1 MTEKSCGTV
10 LFTKRDG
17 EVYYLLIKSTNMSG
31 RSSVGFP
38 KGHVEPGE
46 SEMETAL
53 RETWEET
60 SIRAEII
67 PGFRRETEY
76 RIHGG
81 RLKRVV
87 YFAASYEGEA
97 PARNGNFEL
106 FEYLSLPF
114 AEAHEALT
122 FKNMKRIL
130 IAADKFIKKKTSSAP
145 KNESSKVN
153 K

>member
-10 LFTKRDG
+10 LFTKKDG
-17 EVYYLLIKSTNMSG
+17 KVYYLLIKSTNMSG
-31 RSSVGFP
+31 RSTVGFP

-46 SEMETAL
+46 SEIETAL

-60 SIRAEII
+60 SIHAKIVH
-67 PGFRRETEY
+67 GFRRETEY

-87 YFAASYEGEA
+87 YFAASYDGGE
-97 PARNGNFEL
+97 PARNGDFES

-114 AEAHEALT
+114 EEAHETLT
-122 FKNMKRIL
+122 FKNMKKIL
-130 IAADKFIKKKTSSAP
+130 VAADRFIKSKKGA
-145 KNESSKVN
+145 N
-153 K
+153 

>member
-10 LFTKRDG
+10 LFTKKDG
-17 EVYYLLIKSTNMSG
+17 EVYYLLIKCTNMSG
-31 RSSVGFP
+31 RSTVGFP

-46 SEMETAL
+46 NEMETAL

-76 RIHGG
+76 RIHGD

-87 YFAASYEGEA
+87 YFVASYDGGE
-97 PARNGNFEL
+97 PARNGDFES

-114 AEAHEALT
+114 EEAHEALT
-122 FKNMKRIL
+122 FRNMKGVL
-130 IAADKFIKKKTSSAP
+130 AAADRFIKRKKGAR
-145 KNESSKVN
+145 
-153 K
+153 